1 MRLMGA
7 RLQMSKEKSSTAS
20 ERKGEQ
26 KTKKEVDWVLAFEW
40 AKTGYKG
47 P

>member
-1 MRLMGA
+1 MGA
-7 RLQMSKEKSSTAS
+7 RQQMSKKKKNKAS
-20 ERKGEQ
+20 EKKSEQ
-26 KTKKEVDWVLAFEW
+26 KTKNEVDWVLAFEW

>member
-1 MRLMGA
+1 
-7 RLQMSKEKSSTAS
+7 MSKQKRRNAS
-20 ERKGEQ
+20 EKKCEQ

>member
-1 MRLMGA
+1 MGA
-7 RLQMSKEKSSTAS
+7 RLQMSKKKRSKAPEK
-20 ERKGEQ
+20 EREQ
-26 KTKKEVDWVLAFEW
+26 KTKREVDWVLAFEW

>member
-1 MRLMGA
+1 MGA
-7 RLQMSKEKSSTAS
+7 RLQMSKKKKSKAS
-20 ERKGEQ
+20 EKKSEQ
-26 KTKKEVDWVLAFEW
+26 KTRKEVDWVLAFEW

>member
-1 MRLMGA
+1 MLKKK
-7 RLQMSKEKSSTAS
+7 LNKAS
-20 ERKGEQ
+20 EKKSKQE
-26 KTKKEVDWVLAFEW
+26 TEKEVDWVLAFEW